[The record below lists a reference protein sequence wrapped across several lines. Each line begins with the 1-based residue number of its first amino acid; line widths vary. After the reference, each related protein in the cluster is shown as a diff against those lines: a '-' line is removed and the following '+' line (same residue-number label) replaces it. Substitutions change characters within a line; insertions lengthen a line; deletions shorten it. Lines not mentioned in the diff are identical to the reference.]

1 MSSSSSSAIR
11 LLKCPACGGP
21 LDPPAGES
29 AMKCT
34 YCGNSVIIP
43 ENLRVQKQDSNYQ
56 PANIFSGIDMNAMVG
71 YGANWAEVVRLAQA
85 GNKSEAI
92 KKYMALTGNDESSA
106 TNTVNNLANS
116 QSYEYGAG
124 GAQNIQQMYA
134 PIMAQ
139 TAETIKATT
148 RMSMWIGCGVTAFV
162 MFIILIT
169 LLPILI
175 SVFASIMTIFK

>member
-1 MSSSSSSAIR
+1 
-11 LLKCPACGGP
+11 
-21 LDPPAGES
+21 
-29 AMKCT
+29 MKCT
-34 YCGNSVIIP
+34 YCGNSVVIP
-43 ENLRVQKQDSNYQ
+43 ESLRIPNQDSNNQ
-56 PANIFSGIDMNAMVG
+56 PVNIFSGIDMNAMVG

-124 GAQNIQQMYA
+124 SIQSVQQMYA

-139 TAETIKATT
+139 TAETIKTTT

-175 SVFASIMTIFK
+175 TTFASIMSVFK